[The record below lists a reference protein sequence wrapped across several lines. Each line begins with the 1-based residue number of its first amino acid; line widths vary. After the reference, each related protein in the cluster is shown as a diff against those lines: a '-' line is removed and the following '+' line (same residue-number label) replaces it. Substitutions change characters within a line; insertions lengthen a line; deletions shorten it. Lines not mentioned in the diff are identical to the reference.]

1 MNSAKTAGKI
11 IEYIFAI
18 VPTFCFDFSFN
29 LLINPYSI
37 YMADY
42 PKEWL
47 YFKDDVMIKKFNLM
61 QAMVIFSSV
70 ECVLYTLL
78 LIIIESRTYAFS
90 KPTNYKIQSNINDS
104 EVIKEIDK
112 VNYSLNEK
120 LSSSERLNG
129 ADLNDNNK
137 KIYKFSVKVD
147 NGKENDAKKDEF
159 SVRVK
164 NLRKIY
170 TNGFCS
176 SSNEDVI
183 AIKNLNFGI
192 KPGECFGLLGLNGA
206 GKTTTFKCITQELA
220 QNNGTIY
227 VNGKDISN
235 RFNELNELFGYC
247 PQFDAIFELLTV
259 YENLEFYARIKG
271 IRKDS
276 IKILVNAMIKEM
288 SLNEFT
294 NKISGRLS
302 GGNKRKLAVA
312 ISMLCNPPIILLDEP
327 STGMDPEARRFMWS
341 VIHKMSTKGRKSS
354 VIMTTHSMDEA
365 ETLCKRMGIM
375 VNGEFVCLG
384 KANQIKNKYGF
395 GYEADVR
402 IKPMTEKQQ
411 NEIFIMHNFDKTLL
425 VKEDNLEEI
434 LESLGKTNFL
444 DELKEGRLGERIK
457 REMDLHG
464 NVPITKFLNWI
475 FFVENAI
482 KFIQKGKN
490 YFEEIILSEHI
501 ENNFLFKMK
510 KENNDKSIGFFFGL
524 FDENKDNCFV
534 TEYSIQQTSLEQIFN
549 KFAQN
554 QGKTEKELGEKE
566 NIDEPKKNIII
577 DDILISKLVE

>member
-1 MNSAKTAGKI
+1 M
-11 IEYIFAI
+11 
-18 VPTFCFDFSFN
+18 V
-29 LLINPYSI
+29 
-37 YMADY
+37 DY
-42 PKEWL
+42 PNEW
-47 YFKDDVMIKKFNLM
+47 YSFKDDVMIKKFNLM
-61 QAMVIFSSV
+61 QAMVIYSAI

-78 LIIIESRTYAFS
+78 LIIIESQTYSFR
-90 KPTNYKIQSNINDS
+90 KPTNYRIESYINDA
-104 EVIKEIDK
+104 EVIKEIEK
-112 VNYSLNEK
+112 VNYSNYDDF
-120 LSSSERLNG
+120 SSSERI
-129 ADLNDNNK
+129 NNTNLK
-137 KIYKFSVKVD
+137 DKSTKIYSSSDKTD
-147 NGKENDAKKDEF
+147 NGKQSNKKSEEF

-164 NLRKIY
+164 NLKKIY
-170 TNGFCS
+170 TNGCCS

-227 VNGKDISN
+227 VNGRDISG
-235 RFNELNELFGYC
+235 RFSELNELFGYC
-247 PQFDAIFELLTV
+247 PQFDAIFEHLTV
-259 YENLEFYARIKG
+259 YENLEFYASIKG
-271 IRKDS
+271 IRQDS
-276 IKILVNAMIKEM
+276 IDTLVNAMIKEM

-302 GGNKRKLAVA
+302 GGNKRKLSVA

-384 KANQIKNKYGF
+384 KANQIKDKYGF

-411 NEIFIMHNFDKTLL
+411 SDIFIKYCFEKKLP
-425 VKEDNLEEI
+425 VKEENIKEI
-434 LESLGKTNFL
+434 LESLGKMNFL
-444 DELKEGRLGERIK
+444 DELEEGRLGERIK
-457 REMDLHG
+457 REIDLHG
-464 NVPITKFLNWI
+464 NVPISTFLNWI
-475 FFVENAI
+475 FFVENAL

-510 KENNDKSIGFFFGL
+510 KGNNDKSIGFFFGL
-524 FDENKDNCFV
+524 YDDSREECFV

-554 QGKTEKELGEKE
+554 QGKEKELKEKE
-566 NIDEPKKNIII
+566 NLIEPKKNIII
-577 DDILISKLVE
+577 DDKLLSKLVK